1 MEEKRHAKRMDLEC
15 KLLLKRLDNVD
26 GNAKEVNVDV
36 KDVSKTGIGFACDEQ
51 LSMGSVYECLLRIW
65 TGETLHTFVEI
76 IRIVPKGGS
85 NFYGGIFIGMPEMDQ
100 SRIQI
105 YSEFYEAN
113 AGKSEG
119 TQ

>member
-15 KLLLKRLDNVD
+15 KLLLKRLDNED
-26 GNAKEVNVDV
+26 GNAREVSVGV
-36 KDVSKTGIGFACDEQ
+36 KDVSKTGIGFSCEEQ
-51 LSMGSVYECLLRIW
+51 LTMGAVYECLLKIW

-100 SRIQI
+100 NRIQI
-105 YSEFYEAN
+105 YSEFSD
-113 AGKSEG
+113 AGSD
-119 TQ
+119 Q

>member
-15 KLLLKRLDNVD
+15 KLLLKRLDTVD
-26 GNAKEVNVDV
+26 GNAKEVSVAV
-36 KDVSKTGIGFACDEQ
+36 KDVSKTGIGFSCEEQ
-51 LSMGSVYECLLRIW
+51 LSMGAVYECLLKIW

-85 NFYGGIFIGMPEMDQ
+85 NFYGGIFIGMTEMDQ

-105 YSEFYEAN
+105 YSEFSEAN
-113 AGKSEG
+113 ID
-119 TQ
+119 

>member
-15 KLLLKRLDNVD
+15 KLLLKRLDTVD
-26 GNAKEVNVDV
+26 GNAKEVSVDV
-36 KDVSKTGIGFACDEQ
+36 KDVSKTGIGFSCEEQ
-51 LSMGSVYECLLRIW
+51 LSMGSVYECLLKIW

-85 NFYGGIFIGMPEMDQ
+85 NFYGAIFIGMPEMDQ

-105 YSEFYEAN
+105 YAEFYEAN
-113 AGKSEG
+113 KN
-119 TQ
+119 

>member
-26 GNAKEVNVDV
+26 GNSREVSVEV
-36 KDVSKTGIGFACDEQ
+36 KDVSKTGIGFACPEQ
-51 LSMGSVYECLLRIW
+51 LTMGSVYECLLKIW

-76 IRIVPKGGS
+76 IRIVPKGGE
-85 NFYGGIFIGMPEMDQ
+85 NFYGGIFIGMTEMDQ

-105 YSEFYEAN
+105 YSDFSEAN
-113 AGKSEG
+113 SDK
-119 TQ
+119 